1 MDVYARRR
9 LVAILAIVLVLVL
22 IGVAVAGGG
31 DDESD
36 TPVTTVTGASTPGIA
51 TPLSKDEFI
60 DQADDICEESAVGI
74 ENISSDDAAQI
85 ADEEASLTA
94 SQLDQL
100 RSLAPPEE
108 DQAAPRRLLLS
119 PRGPRRR
126 ARHPRA
132 RPPARGRHRRVDA
145 DTEISTAETDL
156 TDAADAYGFSE
167 CGSPSDA
174 ASGAD
179 STEHRRRRRGRSGH
193 SRPSARHARARHAR
207 RPHRATPAAPA
218 IRPSAPAAPAA
229 TRAASARRDRPDA
242 GRQAACCSAQ
252 FP

>member
-36 TPVTTVTGASTPGIA
+36 APVTTVTGASTPGIA

-108 DQAAPRRLLLS
+108 DQAALDDFFSALEDLVD
-119 PRGPRRR
+119 GLDTR
-126 ARHPRA
+126 ALALQREDDTA
-132 RPPARGRHRRVDA
+132 ASDA

-156 TDAADAYGFSE
+156 ADAADAYGFSE

-174 ASGAD
+174 ASGAG
-179 STEHRRRRRGRSGH
+179 STGTGDAGTVA
-193 SRPSARHARARHAR
+193 PV
-207 RPHRATPAAPA
+207 TPAPAPVTPAPVTPAPA
-218 IRPSAPAAPAA
+218 PAPSDTGGTGDPSVGTGGSDSDSGGVSP
-229 TRAASARRDRPDA
+229 
-242 GRQAACCSAQ
+242 
-252 FP
+252 